1 MPQNQQQN
9 RQDFSYSFLNKP
21 CLPQK
26 SEVAQSWQDDAASL
40 LPEDAT
46 AAHILLLAAIFY
58 ASPHLHQLARR
69 LHKTNPDDLINAL
82 NGQIT
87 ETIDEAYHEFC
98 QQLTGPQSL
107 DEEQL
112 MAAIRQ
118 FRYRC
123 YFSLALAELSGHLPI
138 HEQAKQL
145 SLCATRALQEVLAY
159 LCARRDVDLSSIVIL
174 GMGKLGANE
183 LNYSSDIDLIILYD
197 AHQSRGRSQDYVQ
210 LTRQLISLFQKQTA
224 DGFGWRVDLRLRPDP
239 GATAIALSVDAAIS
253 YYESI
258 ARSWERA
265 VYIRA
270 RPVAGNLS
278 LGKAFLRAIHPFIW
292 RRQLDYSILPDLKN
306 WITHKPLSSDGLGF
320 DVKRGAYGIRHI
332 EMMTHLLQMLYGG
345 KENKLQTHH
354 TDLALHRLADLG
366 YLSAEQAVACCADY
380 WHWRLMEHRLQYCRD
395 SHIYH
400 LPTSAEEFQKCAH
413 FMGVADSQSLY
424 EHITHLQKKTEQ
436 DASHVIIQDMIEAHL
451 GEREHHSWP
460 ADTDSQHR
468 FLSSYGFQRPQDI
481 IDIIDSWMSGR
492 YPATRSERARHTL
505 QELLPLLIQELAN
518 ADDIDSHFI
527 GFSHFL
533 EALPSGVQFFT
544 LLQHHPKLIQ
554 LITGMC
560 LSAPNLMQELTKQP
574 HIFEQML
581 LSDFFLPL
589 TEHDDF
595 HQTLSARL
603 GQKDTE
609 VQLDEVRRFAREAKF
624 RAAAHIVTYPET
636 VIEAAGYLSDLA
648 DACLAHSFAIT
659 YEAFITKHGII
670 ADSHFAIV
678 LLGRAG
684 KGQLT
689 PQSDIDAIFIYD
701 GDTEAWSDGP
711 HPLSCRHY
719 YQRLARRF
727 ISWTGAQTASGALY
741 QIDTRL
747 RPDGQAGPLATH
759 ISGWQTYLKDKAWP
773 FEKLALEKARILP
786 LTSQNRLNRK
796 IEEVLKASL
805 SETIGREALR
815 DDIRLLRDKLHS
827 GSSNQ
832 YSADSFDFKKQPGG
846 MIDCEFLYH
855 LTGKMPALYEIL
867 NHLSILGAVIKPHHH
882 SSSVPPALFCK
893 EFCRLTQTGDYEAAK
908 AALMS
913 LRQQV
918 VSQLETALTL

>member
-21 CLPQK
+21 CLPHK
-26 SEVAQSWQDDAASL
+26 SEVAQSWQDDATSL

-46 AAHILLLAAIFY
+46 AAHIQILAAIFY

-123 YFSLALAELSGHLPI
+123 YFSLALAELSGQLPI

-145 SLCATRALQEVLAY
+145 SLCATRALQDVLAY
-159 LCARRDVDLSSIVIL
+159 LCERRDVDLSSIVIL

-197 AHQSRGRSQDYVQ
+197 AHQAHGRSQDYVQ

-400 LPTSAEEFQKCAH
+400 LPTSAEEFEKCAH
-413 FMGVADSQSLY
+413 FMGQADSQSLY

-436 DASHVIIQDMIEAHL
+436 DASHVIIQDMIERIS
-451 GEREHHSWP
+451 ESVN
-460 ADTDSQHR
+460 
-468 FLSSYGFQRPQDI
+468 I
-481 IDIIDSWMSGR
+481 IHGLPIQIVNI
-492 YPATRSERARHTL
+492 AFC
-505 QELLPLLIQELAN
+505 LLM
-518 ADDIDSHFI
+518 
-527 GFSHFL
+527 GFS
-533 EALPSGVQFFT
+533 A
-544 LLQHHPKLIQ
+544 
-554 LITGMC
+554 
-560 LSAPNLMQELTKQP
+560 
-574 HIFEQML
+574 
-581 LSDFFLPL
+581 
-589 TEHDDF
+589 
-595 HQTLSARL
+595 
-603 GQKDTE
+603 
-609 VQLDEVRRFAREAKF
+609 
-624 RAAAHIVTYPET
+624 
-636 VIEAAGYLSDLA
+636 
-648 DACLAHSFAIT
+648 
-659 YEAFITKHGII
+659 
-670 ADSHFAIV
+670 
-678 LLGRAG
+678 
-684 KGQLT
+684 
-689 PQSDIDAIFIYD
+689 
-701 GDTEAWSDGP
+701 
-711 HPLSCRHY
+711 
-719 YQRLARRF
+719 
-727 ISWTGAQTASGALY
+727 
-741 QIDTRL
+741 
-747 RPDGQAGPLATH
+747 
-759 ISGWQTYLKDKAWP
+759 
-773 FEKLALEKARILP
+773 
-786 LTSQNRLNRK
+786 RK
-796 IEEVLKASL
+796 I
-805 SETIGREALR
+805 
-815 DDIRLLRDKLHS
+815 
-827 GSSNQ
+827 
-832 YSADSFDFKKQPGG
+832 
-846 MIDCEFLYH
+846 
-855 LTGKMPALYEIL
+855 
-867 NHLSILGAVIKPHHH
+867 
-882 SSSVPPALFCK
+882 
-893 EFCRLTQTGDYEAAK
+893 
-908 AALMS
+908 
-913 LRQQV
+913 
-918 VSQLETALTL
+918 